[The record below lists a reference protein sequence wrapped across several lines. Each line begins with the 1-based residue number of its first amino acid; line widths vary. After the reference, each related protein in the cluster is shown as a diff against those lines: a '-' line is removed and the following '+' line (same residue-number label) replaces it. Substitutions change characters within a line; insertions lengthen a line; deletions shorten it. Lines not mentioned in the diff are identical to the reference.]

1 MRFMSFMIILM
12 FLAGCSSSGETGNA
26 GQAIPTDNPASVE
39 QASPSPSASP
49 AVSTSPSVEAVTT
62 GNAPIEEQ
70 YPGFVHKDSFELN
83 GQTYEVYYWNSGDF
97 DYTQFVV
104 ARNRELLFDSKQKG
118 LSFEGGV
125 KLDQTKSIWAKA
137 LIQNGRPTLLFSLAD
152 NRPESA
158 TIVLEEIEGKLQVT
172 VNDEVL
178 LTYEDVDQDGELEL
192 LASPYSGQVPLGPAL
207 FAVYEFR
214 DNQYIPNRART
225 QQYYENQLVIEEQ
238 HYKAEPEESTFE
250 SLMDVYLI
258 LDRLDEA
265 EAKFPEYYKWAGQ
278 TAGDGGFVSVYH
290 KLIEA
295 GSYDPVKG
303 WMDKLKPL
311 DHTSLHQ

>member
-1 MRFMSFMIILM
+1 MRFVSFFIMLM
-12 FLAGCSSSGETGNA
+12 FLAGCSSSGDNGNA
-26 GQAIPTDNPASVE
+26 GHTSPTENPVSAT
-39 QASPSPSASP
+39 QASPSPLASPAVSASP
-49 AVSTSPSVEAVTT
+49 AVEAT
-62 GNAPIEEQ
+62 GTASIEDQ
-70 YPGFVHKDSFELN
+70 YPGFVHKESFDLN

-97 DYTQFVV
+97 DYTQFEV
-104 ARNRELLFDSKQKG
+104 AKNREIVFDSKQKG
-118 LSFEGGV
+118 LSFEGGN
-125 KLDQTKSIWAKA
+125 KFDQAKSIWAKA

-158 TIVLEEIEGKLQVT
+158 TIVLEEIEGELQVT
-172 VNDEVL
+172 VNDDVL
-178 LTYEDVDQDGELEL
+178 LTFEDVDQDGKLEL

-207 FAVYEFR
+207 FAVYEFKN
-214 DNQYIPNRART
+214 NQYIPNRART
-225 QQYYENQLVIEEQ
+225 QQYYEDQLVIEEQ
-238 HYKAEPEESTFE
+238 HYKTEPEESTFE

-295 GSYDPVKG
+295 GTYDPIKG

-311 DHTSLHQ
+311 GHTSLHH

>member
-1 MRFMSFMIILM
+1 MRFVSFFIMLL
-12 FLAGCSSSGETGNA
+12 FLAGCSSSGDNGNA
-26 GQAIPTDNPASVE
+26 GHTIPTVNPES
-39 QASPSPSASP
+39 SPVTSP
-49 AVSTSPSVEAVTT
+49 AVSASSAAEAT
-62 GNAPIEEQ
+62 GTASIEDQ
-70 YPGFVHKDSFELN
+70 YPSFVHKESFDLS

-104 ARNRELLFDSKQKG
+104 VKNREILFDSKQKG
-118 LSFEGGV
+118 FSFEGGYQF
-125 KLDQTKSIWAKA
+125 DQAKSIWAKA

-158 TIVLEEIEGKLQVT
+158 TIVLEEIEGELQVT
-172 VNDEVL
+172 VNDDVL

-207 FAVYEFR
+207 FAVYEFKN
-214 DNQYIPNRART
+214 NQYIPNRART

-238 HYKAEPEESTFE
+238 HYKTEPEESTLE

-295 GSYDPVKG
+295 GTYDPIKG